1 MISTIVSLIFNVLYI
16 LIIARVIFSWVNV
29 NPYHPTWGP
38 IYRFVYEAT
47 EPLLAPIRNLMPPMG
62 LDFSPIIL
70 LLLVRL
76 VGSFVVSLI

>member
-1 MISTIVSLIFNVLYI
+1 MITTIVSMLINVLYI

-29 NPYHPTWGP
+29 SPYHPTWGP
-38 IYRFVYEAT
+38 LYRFVFEAT
-47 EPLLAPIRNLMPPMG
+47 EPMLAPIRRFMPPMG

-76 VGSFVVSLI
+76 LGSLIISVL